1 MDLVLTVS
9 DYVYVLDFGRI
20 IAEGAPETV
29 QKDPAVVEAY
39 LGSQAAEEATSS

>member
-9 DYVYVLDFGRI
+9 DYVYVLDFGRVI
-20 IAEGAPETV
+20 SEGRPEDV

-39 LGSQAAEEATSS
+39 LGSQAAAMAE